1 VRRRRNPDDP
11 ALLARVKLKITKSR
25 SRVDVRA
32 YDGAQMVGGAMFVR
46 APWTAQRHE
55 KNVLESLSTEV
66 SKPYQRKGLASLIY
80 RTLTAQGF
88 TIHPSS
94 SQTWQGQQLW
104 EGGRWPGKR
113 EVYQKRYPSTWKEK
127 VATLRDNPDDAVL
140 LGRLKGRVRQQLK
153 RKDGSV
159 WCSVSAVDGREEVA
173 HLTLTIR
180 GGAGR
185 ANGVWVADAL
195 RRRGVAS
202 WLYDWASRKLGVAI
216 AHSEHQTADG
226 AAFTRGR
233 RRNPDDQDLLRRL
246 TVETDDDP
254 RWARGKVDHYL
265 EFRAF
270 DGKLQAATANFRVRR
285 KYLEAAEVIVNPAWR
300 RRGLASW
307 LYRYAE
313 RATGMK
319 VKHSKDQTTD
329 GKAFAKGRRRN
340 PSPGILVSAS
350 RGAFSAE
357 AGGCVLEGRYGRPS
371 EVVAADDVHDTIP
384 HALERLVLA
393 SRAPRVAYVTKV
405 VCYESSQG
413 QGTGTRLMAAALE
426 KLRGMGIGTVFLN
439 ATPLES
445 RAMMPALLR
454 FYVRLGFREVAAAHD
469 RSWVGMERVAGSG
482 KASASGRRRN
492 PGDPKALEDAL
503 VKKLGADGDSSV
515 MRAWILT
522 DGRIVD
528 LDERDELGER
538 DVRDEHGRVD
548 ELFPLAGYDEIRG
561 VDDLVD
567 VHRTFMRLTGAI
579 RLADGERSSMIHLL
593 TVPTPAQV
601 TACGQIA
608 ATHRNMEQDGI
619 EIYWEPADRFVEVR
633 PISAGKVR
641 RILEALPGEPKTRAN
656 PRRNPPA
663 DLDSSEV
670 IGGECG
676 VWALAAASGRSVPE
690 IRRAYLAA
698 GVDIWGEG
706 GEATGTKMHQMRR
719 VIRHLGLDDRIVSVG
734 FDAIHRGPRASMA
747 MAVKNRFVSGSDG
760 ETFPVPN
767 QEMSTVLDHAT
778 VGQIVAKA
786 RKSGLAA
793 IAITGEITSK
803 IRRGGGQRWREIG
816 GTMHAIGY
824 SPSQGVFDSALPN
837 LGVINDPDYKALL
850 GDTKPTG
857 WHWHAHGDV
866 VPKPARKALF
876 WLFLRPVDP
885 RA

>member
-1 VRRRRNPDDP
+1 MRRRRNPDDP

-127 VATLRDNPDDAVL
+127 VATLRDNPEVGSTLRAMTARAFPGRSAHDVNRGDCDTWARKARGTLRGGQVIYLLDQYGVFEEYTAEPDGWGHDPSQKDHAVL
-140 LGRLKGRVRQQLK
+140 LYQGKYYDAEDPDGAQRVRDLAYV
-153 RKDGSV
+153 RVG
-159 WCSVSAVDGREEVA
+159 
-173 HLTLTIR
+173 
-180 GGAGR
+180 
-185 ANGVWVADAL
+185 
-195 RRRGVAS
+195 
-202 WLYDWASRKLGVAI
+202 
-216 AHSEHQTADG
+216 
-226 AAFTRGR
+226 GR
-233 RRNPDDQDLLRRL
+233 RTNPDDQDLLRRL
-246 TVETDDDP
+246 TVEVDDDC
-254 RWARGKVDHYL
+254 AYAAGKMGRYVEL
-265 EFRAF
+265 RAF
-270 DGKLQAATANFRVRR
+270 DGKNYAAVATLKLIGRTAHPIQVDTW
-285 KYLEAAEVIVNPAWR
+285 PAYR
-300 RRGLASW
+300 RRGVMSW
-307 LYRYAE
+307 LLRWAE
-313 RATGMK
+313 TNLRCK
-319 VKHSKDQTTD
+319 VRDSKDLTAD
-329 GKAFAKGRRRN
+329 G
-340 PSPGILVSAS
+340 
-350 RGAFSAE
+350 
-357 AGGCVLEGRYGRPS
+357 
-371 EVVAADDVHDTIP
+371 
-384 HALERLVLA
+384 RLF
-393 SRAPRVAYVTKV
+393 K
-405 VCYESSQG
+405 Q
-413 QGTGTRLMAAALE
+413 
-426 KLRGMGIGTVFLN
+426 
-439 ATPLES
+439 
-445 RAMMPALLR
+445 
-454 FYVRLGFREVAAAHD
+454 
-469 RSWVGMERVAGSG
+469 
-482 KASASGRRRN
+482 GRRRN
-492 PGDPKALEDAL
+492 PGDPNDILERLAAQIGVSKYTD
-503 VKKLGADGDSSV
+503 V
-515 MRAWILT
+515 MRGWILA
-522 DGRIVD
+522 DGRIID
-528 LDERDELGER
+528 LDKRDEDGMVVESIHHNEGLEDLEHRLSRGK
-538 DVRDEHGRVD
+538 DVRSRTGA
-548 ELFPLAGYDEIRG
+548 FSS
-561 VDDLVD
+561 LVSSMP
-567 VHRTFMRLTGAI
+567 TTGAI
-579 RLADGERSSMIHLL
+579 RLADGGRGAMFHLAK
-593 TVPTPAQV
+593 VPTAAQV
-601 TACGQIA
+601 TACAQIA
-608 ATHRNMEQDGI
+608 AAHRALDQDSI
-619 EIYWEPADRFVEVR
+619 EIYWAPADRLLDVR

-641 RILEALPGEPKTRAN
+641 RILEALPGEPKARGN

-698 GVDIWGEG
+698 GVDIWGQG